1 MGSKSPAIV
10 GDNLNQIPG
19 SFRGY
24 GARMVQSV
32 VDLFQQLSRNEFD
45 FFARLRSVT
54 ELMSTQ
60 IPSVNSELSLGD
72 VIGRRD
78 PATIGSLAVI
88 DSEKGDLLGLLKH
101 STILRCLPR
110 YLNTLKESDRDR
122 HILTTNVCGLMTRKP
137 PVLPPTA
144 TPLQALEILVQQRCE
159 QVFVYDDPRQLMG
172 IVTPLNFANTM
183 LLYYRV
189 FQTLAPLQR
198 LRLVD
203 LDSDLSLDEIFCR
216 GAQTARDVMSPA
228 MTIAAR
234 EPVATAVNCMS
245 DNHVQFL
252 PLLDEQNRVVGV
264 ASQNDVLTSL
274 QPPSKPCQ
282 IDQSIAMPSLV
293 DLLSCGQEPVLA
305 EPVSSIAKTR
315 MIVVSPTSRLAETLT
330 KLVETGRDVV
340 LVQDGDQLLGT
351 VTLHDIVRVFRTLM
365 RLQTL
370 KNGTSPV

>member
-1 MGSKSPAIV
+1 
-10 GDNLNQIPG
+10 
-19 SFRGY
+19 
-24 GARMVQSV
+24 
-32 VDLFQQLSRNEFD
+32 
-45 FFARLRSVT
+45 
-54 ELMSTQ
+54 
-60 IPSVNSELSLGD
+60 
-72 VIGRRD
+72 
-78 PATIGSLAVI
+78 
-88 DSEKGDLLGLLKH
+88 
-101 STILRCLPR
+101 
-110 YLNTLKESDRDR
+110 
-122 HILTTNVCGLMTRKP
+122 
-137 PVLPPTA
+137 
-144 TPLQALEILVQQRCE
+144 
-159 QVFVYDDPRQLMG
+159 MG

-264 ASQNDVLTSL
+264 ASQNDVLTCL

-340 LVQDGDQLLGT
+340 LVQDGDHLLGT

-370 KNGTSPV
+370 KNGTSQG